1 MEVNIDEFSLARFY
15 NKSQIETISEGIAIC
30 QFILHFNGVA
40 CFRCE
45 KCKRQMESS
54 DVKDEKERLIDELKS
69 LEAND
74 TSALDDFLRQHATV
88 LPECNQLAREIQYR
102 QVTLFKNVDQELLD
116 PNELLK
122 KSYLCEY
129 THM

>member
-1 MEVNIDEFSLARFY
+1 
-15 NKSQIETISEGIAIC
+15 
-30 QFILHFNGVA
+30 
-40 CFRCE
+40 
-45 KCKRQMESS
+45 MESS

-88 LPECNQLAREIQYR
+88 LPECNALAREIQYR

-129 THM
+129 IHMW